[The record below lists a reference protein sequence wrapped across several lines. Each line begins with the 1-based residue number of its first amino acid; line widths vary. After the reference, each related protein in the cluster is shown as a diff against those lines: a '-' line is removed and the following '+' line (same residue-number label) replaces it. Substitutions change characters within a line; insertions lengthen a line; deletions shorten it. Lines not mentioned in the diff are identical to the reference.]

1 MKKIVYAISSL
12 LIFAA
17 VQSCDKHVEDVTK
30 NVAIDTTLTSG
41 QVYQLNLNQYG
52 DADDVATILKQGSNY
67 TVSKITNTAGTFAP
81 VYSYSASTAKANV
94 TDQVVLAVTE
104 GAHGGNNGGN
114 RNGRSRSDSTII
126 TINFTIK

>member
-12 LIFAA
+12 FIFAV
-17 VQSCDKHVEDVTK
+17 VQSCDKHVENVTK

-52 DADDVATILKQGSNY
+52 DADNMATILKHGTNY

-81 VYSYSASTAKANV
+81 VYNYSATTAKTDV

-104 GAHGGNNGGN
+104 GARGGN
-114 RNGRSRSDSTII
+114 RGGSSNCGNRSASTII
-126 TINFTIK
+126 TINFTVK